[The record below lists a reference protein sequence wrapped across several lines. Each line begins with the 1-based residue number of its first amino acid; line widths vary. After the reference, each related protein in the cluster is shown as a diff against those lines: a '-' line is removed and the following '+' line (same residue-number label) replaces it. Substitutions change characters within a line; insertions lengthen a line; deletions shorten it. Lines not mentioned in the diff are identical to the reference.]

1 MEKINHPEH
10 YKGNKYEAIDII
22 DDYQLGF
29 NLGFNLGNAV
39 KYILRA
45 GKKGDTAEDL
55 KKAKW
60 YIEHEICKLMNEK
73 ERKKEKEQVDEA
85 NVQTAIAHSEMQQVV
100 AVYRICT
107 ALALNKLYGF
117 GNERLK
123 KFNEAVEESLV
134 EFGRYAGSTGIS
146 KARGFTDLE
155 TGEEMLM
162 QAVKSRGIDI
172 EYALGIKALEV

>member
-29 NLGFNLGNAV
+29 NLGNAV

-45 GKKGDTAEDL
+45 GKKGDAAEDL

-60 YIEHEICKLMNEK
+60 YIEHEICKLMNEQ

-85 NVQTAIAHSEMQQVV
+85 NVFFAKMYA
-100 AVYRICT
+100 ARW
-107 ALALNKLYGF
+107 NKELQDGLLGAARHRHKQLY
-117 GNERLK
+117 L
-123 KFNEAVEESLV
+123 
-134 EFGRYAGSTGIS
+134 
-146 KARGFTDLE
+146 
-155 TGEEMLM
+155 
-162 QAVKSRGIDI
+162 
-172 EYALGIKALEV
+172 

>member
-29 NLGFNLGNAV
+29 NLGNAV

-45 GKKGDTAEDL
+45 GKKGDAAEDL

-60 YIEHEICKLMNEK
+60 YIEHEICKLMNEN

-85 NVQTAIAHSEMQQVV
+85 DVFFAKM
-100 AVYRICT
+100 
-107 ALALNKLYGF
+107 
-117 GNERLK
+117 
-123 KFNEAVEESLV
+123 
-134 EFGRYAGSTGIS
+134 YAAS
-146 KARGFTDLE
+146 KAQKKEAQSKRCHECKRYETKNCRLEDLIRH
-155 TGEEMLM
+155 
-162 QAVKSRGIDI
+162 SYDI
-172 EYALGIKALEV
+172 SDYCCYLWEAKK

>member
-22 DDYQLGF
+22 DDYQ
-29 NLGFNLGNAV
+29 LGFNLGNAV

-73 ERKKEKEQVDEA
+73 EKSKEQRSKRC
-85 NVQTAIAHSEMQQVV
+85 SE
-100 AVYRICT
+100 C
-107 ALALNKLYGF
+107 KWF
-117 GNERLK
+117 GTKNCRL
-123 KFNEAVEESLV
+123 EDLIRH
-134 EFGRYAGSTGIS
+134 GYGIS
-146 KARGFTDLE
+146 DYCCYLWEAK
-155 TGEEMLM
+155 
-162 QAVKSRGIDI
+162 K
-172 EYALGIKALEV
+172 

>member
-29 NLGFNLGNAV
+29 NLGNAV

-45 GKKGDTAEDL
+45 GKKGDAAEDL

-73 ERKKEKEQVDEA
+73 EKSKEQRSKRCSECKRYETKNCRLEDLIRHGYDISDYCCYLWEA
-85 NVQTAIAHSEMQQVV
+85 
-100 AVYRICT
+100 
-107 ALALNKLYGF
+107 
-117 GNERLK
+117 K
-123 KFNEAVEESLV
+123 K
-134 EFGRYAGSTGIS
+134 
-146 KARGFTDLE
+146 
-155 TGEEMLM
+155 
-162 QAVKSRGIDI
+162 
-172 EYALGIKALEV
+172 

>member
-22 DDYQLGF
+22 DDYQ
-29 NLGFNLGNAV
+29 LGFNLGNAV

-85 NVQTAIAHSEMQQVV
+85 NVFLRKCMQQAKYRKKRLDPSVV
-100 AVYRICT
+100 LSANGMEQRIAGWLVGCS
-107 ALALNKLYGF
+107 
-117 GNERLK
+117 
-123 KFNEAVEESLV
+123 EAH
-134 EFGRYAGSTGIS
+134 T
-146 KARGFTDLE
+146 
-155 TGEEMLM
+155 
-162 QAVKSRGIDI
+162 
-172 EYALGIKALEV
+172 

>member
-22 DDYQLGF
+22 DDYQ
-29 NLGFNLGNAV
+29 LGFNLGNAV

-73 ERKKEKEQVDEA
+73 EKSKEQRSKRCSECKRYETKNCRLAYWVQQGTDIRNYTCDAWEA
-85 NVQTAIAHSEMQQVV
+85 
-100 AVYRICT
+100 
-107 ALALNKLYGF
+107 
-117 GNERLK
+117 K
-123 KFNEAVEESLV
+123 K
-134 EFGRYAGSTGIS
+134 
-146 KARGFTDLE
+146 
-155 TGEEMLM
+155 
-162 QAVKSRGIDI
+162 
-172 EYALGIKALEV
+172 